1 VVRPP
6 AQERTGLAARHMPW
20 ERFSLPYP
28 CFNLVEWKRG
38 RLSFHVFQVAKV
50 AKSVPKRTSQQ
61 REDELLVV
69 AEMHAKHRTQ
79 REIAAH
85 LGVSHQQI
93 CKDLK
98 EIYRRWAEPDKPSLA
113 FYKARM
119 LAKIRFHEKR
129 MEHAWLGSLKPKET
143 VSKKQ
148 VSTPGGVSG
157 EGEQPSPDRE
167 RNEASLRTEER
178 DGNPAFLHSIEWC
191 MEQEIKLR
199 GLDAPQVLELEARKP
214 LQFIRLIPVKRGE
227 NEPPPDPATGAPPGT
242 YVPLAKV
249 GSHEKLARGLLADSR
264 KPKERH
270 EVSLR
275 RAPGGVV
282 GEGEAAQAC
291 PDKDV
296 VSKKHVTESQSGNPA
311 YLKSIEW
318 CMDREIKL
326 RGLDAPQKLE
336 LEARK
341 PIQFIEVHEVRRNDL
356 PPGYNADTGV
366 TGGPST
372 A

>member
-1 VVRPP
+1 MS
-6 AQERTGLAARHMPW
+6 GH
-20 ERFSLPYP
+20 
-28 CFNLVEWKRG
+28 
-38 RLSFHVFQVAKV
+38 
-50 AKSVPKRTSQQ
+50 KRTKLR
-61 REDELLVV
+61 REDDLVRI
-69 AEMHAKHRTQ
+69 AKLHADDLSQ
-79 REIAAH
+79 REIAVVF
-85 LGVSHQQI
+85 GVSQVQI
-93 CKDLK
+93 CKDTK
-98 EIYRRWAEPDKPSLA
+98 EIYRRWAEPDKRTLT
-113 FYKARM
+113 FYKERM
-119 LAKIRFHEKR
+119 
-129 MEHAWLGSLKPKET
+129 
-143 VSKKQ
+143 
-148 VSTPGGVSG
+148 
-157 EGEQPSPDRE
+157 
-167 RNEASLRTEER
+167 
-178 DGNPAFLHSIEWC
+178 
-191 MEQEIKLR
+191 
-199 GLDAPQVLELEARKP
+199 
-214 LQFIRLIPVKRGE
+214 
-227 NEPPPDPATGAPPGT
+227 
-242 YVPLAKV
+242 LAKV

-282 GEGEAAQAC
+282 GEGEAAQAFS
-291 PDKDV
+291 DKDV